1 VRVFVTGASGWVGSA
16 VVPELLG
23 AGHQVLGLARSDAAA
38 DALRAAGAEVHRGS
52 LADPDGLVGAAAGT
66 DGVIHL
72 AFTVDFAGFAAAAA
86 TDLAAVEAL
95 GGALAGTGKP
105 LVITSG
111 TLMIPMIAPGRPG
124 TEDIRPPAGSGL
136 PRVASEAAAL
146 ALAERD
152 VRTSVV
158 RLAPTVHGPGD
169 RGFLP
174 ALIDVAREHGVAG
187 YIGDG
192 ANRWPAVPRPDAA
205 RLYRLALE
213 SAPAGSVLH
222 GVAEEGIPFRDIA
235 EVIGRRLGVPTA
247 RVDPEHFGFLAA
259 FAGTD
264 NPTSSALTQKLL
276 DWQPDHPG
284 LLADL
289 AAGSY
294 FAAGAGSKF

>member
-289 AAGSY
+289 TAGSY